1 MRSYRSTSSCSEG
14 SDAVFLENNVGAD
27 SSNVKIKRS
36 NSLEE
41 LEPCQF
47 SRKLNLNSSQI
58 EADLEPEQNGKAAE
72 LVQDGATSALCVVCS
87 DKATGYH
94 YGVFTCEGCKGFFK
108 RTVQKRLD
116 YTCKADG
123 NCEVNQMTRNRCQYC
138 RFQKCLVNGMLK
150 LGNQTLYT
158 NALVIKYVNSI
169 SQSDKNHS

>member
-1 MRSYRSTSSCSEG
+1 MSAMELQRENVPPSMRSYRSTSSCSDG
-14 SDAVFLENNVGAD
+14 SDAVFIENSAVGAD
-27 SSNVKIKRS
+27 SSIVKIKRS

-47 SRKLNLNSSQI
+47 TRKLNLNSSSKT
-58 EADLEPEQNGKAAE
+58 EADVEPEQNGKELPAAQE
-72 LVQDGATSALCVVCS
+72 GATAPLCVVCS

-108 RTVQKRLD
+108 RTVQKQLE

-150 LGNQTLYT
+150 LGQ
-158 NALVIKYVNSI
+158 
-169 SQSDKNHS
+169 